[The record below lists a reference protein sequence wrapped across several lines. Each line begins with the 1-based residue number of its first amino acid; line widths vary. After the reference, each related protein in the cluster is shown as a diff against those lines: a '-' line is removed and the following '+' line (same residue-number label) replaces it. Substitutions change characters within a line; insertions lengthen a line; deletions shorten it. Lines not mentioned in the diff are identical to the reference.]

1 MGGDTRCAFSPNLY
15 LHALGRDCREC
26 KGLLQDSGELW
37 AGAEVLWGDR

>member
-1 MGGDTRCAFSPNLY
+1 MGADTRCAFSPNLY
-15 LHALGRDCREC
+15 LHALERDCREC